1 MTTLVIKPKSKEE
14 EDFLTRLF
22 KKMNI
27 EVQLFKEPL
36 PNYETRETMEDV
48 RQRKG
53 TRVKDS
59 NELFNKLGI

>member
-36 PNYETRETMEDV
+36 PNYETREAMEDV